1 MNKLIATL
9 CLLGIVFLIDSCEY
23 NNEEELYPKKESSS
37 NCDTTSITYA
47 SGIETII
54 LDNCALSDCHDG
66 NSGLATINDYSSVK
80 NYVDNGLLEQL
91 VLVQKDMPPS
101 GPLSTCNQ
109 QKIRS
114 WLMDGAPQN

>member
-1 MNKLIATL
+1 MNKLIAIL
-9 CLLGIVFLIDSCEY
+9 CLLVIMFFTYSCEY

-54 LDNCALSDCHDG
+54 LDNCALSGCHEG
-66 NSGLATINDYSSVK
+66 NSGLPAINDYTSVK
-80 NYVDNGLLEQL
+80 SYVDNGLLEQR
-91 VLVQKDMPPS
+91 VLDQKDMPPS

-114 WLMDGAPQN
+114 WLMGGAPQN

>member
-23 NNEEELYPKKESSS
+23 NNEDELYPEKGSST
-37 NCDTTSITYA
+37 NCDTISITYA

-54 LDNCALSDCHDG
+54 LDNCALSGCHDG

-80 NYVDNGLLEQL
+80 SYVDNGLLEQR
-91 VLVQKDMPPS
+91 VLDQKDMPPT